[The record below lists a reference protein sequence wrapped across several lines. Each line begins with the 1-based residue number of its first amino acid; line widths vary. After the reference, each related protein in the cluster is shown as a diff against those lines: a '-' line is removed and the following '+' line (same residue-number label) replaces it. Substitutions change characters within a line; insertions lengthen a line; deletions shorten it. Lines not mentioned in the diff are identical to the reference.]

1 MTILIKSL
9 IDNFIDDFIEFIFQC
24 TFQHHRRLMNSPVK
38 FCKLTLREFSIAT
51 GDMTKQGYDKWLYCD
66 YKHMTEFSDKREI
79 IESFNWLKFG
89 IDKEFGKNGLHST
102 IWIGSKGAHTDCHW
116 DTYGY
121 NLVAQI
127 HGRFVYKYSCSI
139 NL

>member
-1 MTILIKSL
+1 MVLFSIYFYQYTL
-9 IDNFIDDFIEFIFQC
+9 
-24 TFQHHRRLMNSPVK
+24 QHHRRRISPPK
-38 FCKLTLREFSIAT
+38 KLCKLTLREFFIAT
-51 GDMTKQGYDKWLYCD
+51 GDTTKEGYDKWLYCD
-66 YKHMTEFSDKREI
+66 YKHMKEFSDKPEI

-89 IDKEFGKNGLHST
+89 VDKEFGENGLYST

-127 HGRFVYKYSCSI
+127 HGRFVC
-139 NL
+139 